1 MSVSYSQYEY
11 KTDDNGR
18 FLLVTVVG
26 PKAEECGGHLFGV
39 LSGESLSVLDDNT
52 ARVVLRPS
60 PRTNLH
66 ALEAVAFNEVARW
79 SAANT

>member
-1 MSVSYSQYEY
+1 MSIKYAEYTY
-11 KTDDNGR
+11 KTDDDGQ
-18 FLLVTVVG
+18 FLLVAVVG

-60 PRTNLH
+60 PGTNLH